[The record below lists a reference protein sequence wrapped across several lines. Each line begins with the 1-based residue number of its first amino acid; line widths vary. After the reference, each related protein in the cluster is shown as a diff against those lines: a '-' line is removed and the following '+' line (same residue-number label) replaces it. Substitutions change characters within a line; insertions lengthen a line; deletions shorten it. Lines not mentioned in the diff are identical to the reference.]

1 MDKIENNKCCACSAC
16 YSICPT
22 NAISMNIDEKVEVG
36 LLYTADPIAAHAAH
50 EQQTGLSYNDPH
62 II

>member
-1 MDKIENNKCCACSAC
+1 
-16 YSICPT
+16 
-22 NAISMNIDEKVEVG
+22 MNIDEKVEVG

>member
-1 MDKIENNKCCACSAC
+1 MS
-16 YSICPT
+16 
-22 NAISMNIDEKVEVG
+22 IDEKVEVG

-50 EQQTGLSYNDPH
+50 EQQPGLSYNDLH